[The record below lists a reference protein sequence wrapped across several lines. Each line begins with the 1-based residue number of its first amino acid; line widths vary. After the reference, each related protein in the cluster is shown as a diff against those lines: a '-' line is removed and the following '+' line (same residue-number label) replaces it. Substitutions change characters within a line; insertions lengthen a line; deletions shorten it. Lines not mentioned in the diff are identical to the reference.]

1 MGNNQIEPLPMLLSS
16 VVLCNPTYIIT
27 DRSFSTNIYFGS
39 HLVAA
44 NFVVL
49 TTPKPM
55 SFGGTV
61 G

>member
-1 MGNNQIEPLPMLLSS
+1 MLLSS